1 MNPVIFNVS
10 DHVASV
16 TINRPERLNAVD
28 EETALQLEDIWCQI
42 EHNQEIRVVVLS
54 GSGDRAFCV
63 GADMSNPTMSGLE
76 YWASRSPK
84 GFGGLALR
92 QSLNV
97 PVIARVNGYALGGGF
112 EMVLGCDIVIAS
124 ESAQFGL
131 TEPKVGRLPMDG
143 GMTLLPRMTTS
154 CRAMGLLLTGKKIS
168 SQEALSYG
176 LINEVVSS
184 EKLDETVER
193 WVHEILDCAPLSVR
207 AIKAFVRK
215 TEHLSPHEAQA
226 QSVPE
231 VMSSVR
237 SEDSEEGVRA
247 FQEKRRPVWQGK

>member
-28 EETALQLEDIWCQI
+28 EETALQLEDIWWQI

-97 PVIARVNGYALGGGF
+97 P
-112 EMVLGCDIVIAS
+112 
-124 ESAQFGL
+124 
-131 TEPKVGRLPMDG
+131 RL
-143 GMTLLPRMTTS
+143 
-154 CRAMGLLLTGKKIS
+154 
-168 SQEALSYG
+168 
-176 LINEVVSS
+176 
-184 EKLDETVER
+184 
-193 WVHEILDCAPLSVR
+193 
-207 AIKAFVRK
+207 
-215 TEHLSPHEAQA
+215 
-226 QSVPE
+226 
-231 VMSSVR
+231 R
-237 SEDSEEGVRA
+237 SR
-247 FQEKRRPVWQGK
+247 